1 MTIDRHI
8 LPGETVETAA
18 AQIRS
23 VVDSIATNVDGAE
36 DGNGPQVA
44 QTPERRCTYQLTWDD
59 RPTPAPAAFVTDPE
73 SEFVQTAQRSLA
85 KALGGQ
91 PVRFALG
98 VQSALRISFIPFSVG
113 I

>member
-18 AQIRS
+18 AQIQS
-23 VVDSIATNVDGAE
+23 VVDSIATNIDGAE

-44 QTPERRCTYQLTWDD
+44 RRCTYQLTWDD

-73 SEFVQTAQRSLA
+73 SEFVQTAQLSLA